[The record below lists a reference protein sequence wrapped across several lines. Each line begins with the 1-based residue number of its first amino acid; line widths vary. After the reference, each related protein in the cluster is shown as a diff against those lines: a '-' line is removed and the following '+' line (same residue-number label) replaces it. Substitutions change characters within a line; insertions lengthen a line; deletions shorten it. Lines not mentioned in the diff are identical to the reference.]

1 MRGSSN
7 PYKQKE
13 NVRYIFSWGNGEPY
27 AWLTPSTFTV
37 RGVVHLWEALH
48 PGCSCKVFPTHERK
62 QRCHMDSRVVDIQH
76 VFIAVHKKLHV
87 EVGIQT
93 DLGNCKALPLLDFCA
108 LLVDGQ
114 AKDDSCAAESE
125 SSLTI

>member
-1 MRGSSN
+1 M
-7 PYKQKE
+7 
-13 NVRYIFSWGNGEPY
+13 
-27 AWLTPSTFTV
+27 
-37 RGVVHLWEALH
+37 
-48 PGCSCKVFPTHERK
+48 HELK
-62 QRCHMDSRVVDIQH
+62 RCHMDSCLVDIQH
-76 VFIAVHKKLHV
+76 VCIAVEEKLHV

-93 DLGNCKALPLLDFCA
+93 DLGNCCALPHLDFCA

>member
-1 MRGSSN
+1 
-7 PYKQKE
+7 
-13 NVRYIFSWGNGEPY
+13 
-27 AWLTPSTFTV
+27 
-37 RGVVHLWEALH
+37 
-48 PGCSCKVFPTHERK
+48 
-62 QRCHMDSRVVDIQH
+62 MDSRVVDIQH
-76 VFIAVHKKLHV
+76 VFIAVRKKLHV

-125 SSLTI
+125 SSLTIWISCLRVHMLQVYEKVVQT